1 MKTLTIVKAGLGG
14 GAALLLAGFLAA
26 APAQAGTGGSV
37 PCSSAALIAAV
48 TAANA
53 AGGGTVN
60 LAPRCHYALT
70 KAVGNGDGLP
80 PVRTRIAVN
89 GNGATIDGTGAV
101 RVFEVDGPGGNLTL
115 NNVTITGGSADN
127 GGGIE
132 NVGGTVTLNF
142 STVTRNTATDAG
154 GGIASATGLGPPG
167 VAKLTLNFSRVT
179 DNRQTAGPASPNS
192 LGGGGI
198 LSILGK
204 VTLNVSQVSGNTAM
218 GLVGGGIASGDY
230 INFSSTS
237 SFLTLNFSRVT
248 GNTAPNA
255 GGGGIQNLLGTVTV
269 NNSQV
274 SGNTSLNGGG
284 ISSGPGNGGVPPPPG
299 RSHLTLNNSQVS
311 GNTATA
317 PVPAPGPMSGPP
329 IAAGGIA
336 NGGVAVLN
344 STQVNNNTASHTSGG
359 GIVNHGTMTLRNSRV
374 SGNTAAG
381 SGIVASGGGI
391 ISAQGEPGSPPTTLT
406 LISSVVAFNRA
417 GGDGGGIANGV
428 PLPPGGPM
436 LIGGTLKLVNSLVIG
451 NKATAGG
458 GIFNNHG
465 TVTLVNALIIGN
477 HPDNCEPTGSITGC
491 KN

>member
-1 MKTLTIVKAGLGG
+1 MKILTIVKAGLGG

-26 APAQAGTGGSV
+26 PAAQAGGGNTV
-37 PCSSAALIAAV
+37 PCRTGKLIAAI

-80 PVRTRIAVN
+80 PVRTRIGVN

-132 NVGGTVTLNF
+132 NLGGTVTLNF
-142 STVTRNTATDAG
+142 STVTRNTAADAG

-179 DNRQTAGPASPNS
+179 DNRQTAGPASSNS

-198 LSILGK
+198 ASVLGK
-204 VTLNVSQVSGNTAM
+204 VTLNASQVSGNTAM
-218 GLVGGGIASGDY
+218 GFVGGGIASGDY
-230 INFSSTS
+230 ISFSSTS

-255 GGGGIQNLLGTVTV
+255 GGGGIQNLLGTATV

-274 SGNTSLNGGG
+274 NGNTSLNGGG
-284 ISSGPGNGGVPPPPG
+284 ISSGPGNGGVPPPTG
-299 RSHLTLNNSQVS
+299 RSHLTLNNSQVN

-317 PVPAPGPMSGPP
+317 PVPQPGSMSGPP

-344 STQVNNNTASHTSGG
+344 NTQVNNNTASHTSGG
-359 GIVNHGTMTLRNSRV
+359 GIVNHGTMTLKNSQVNR
-374 SGNTAAG
+374 NTAAG
-381 SGIVASGGGI
+381 SGVVASGGGI
-391 ISAQGEPGSPPTTLT
+391 ISAQGEPGSPPTNLTLT
-406 LISSVVAFNRA
+406 NTLVAFNRA

-428 PLPPGGPM
+428 PLPGPM
-436 LIGGTLKLVNSLVIG
+436 PLVGGALKLVNSLVIG
-451 NKATAGG
+451 NRAAAGG
-458 GIFNNHG
+458 GIFNNLG
-465 TVTLVNALIIGN
+465 TVALVHALIVAN